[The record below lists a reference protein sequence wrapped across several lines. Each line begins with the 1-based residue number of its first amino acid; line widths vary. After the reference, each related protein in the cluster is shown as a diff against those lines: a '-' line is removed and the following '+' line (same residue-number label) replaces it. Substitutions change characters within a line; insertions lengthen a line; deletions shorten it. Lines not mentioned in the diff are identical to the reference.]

1 MKVFKLRHHRHLLLP
16 LYVISLLLVFHTY
29 ISAYINS
36 SFLEKFI
43 SNKSVGIIY
52 TTGSALSILFFLFVS
67 RVLHKVGNF
76 KLTLSLLFIDLVSLI
91 GMAIAD
97 SLKYAIPLFLIN
109 IIVVPIIFF
118 NIDIF
123 MEEKIGS
130 KENTTGGSRGLL
142 LTLASLIGA
151 VTPLVSSL
159 LVNEDGVNFS
169 KIYILSAIM
178 LIPVIVLLIKNLK
191 DFEDPKYTEIDV
203 FKAIH
208 NFWKN
213 KNIRNVFLSNF
224 TLQSFFF
231 LMVVYVPIYLTQN
244 MNLSWSEFGIVMF
257 FAQLA
262 YVFLEY
268 PIGIIADKYIGE
280 KEMMSLGF
288 FILIVS
294 LSWMSFLNTDSIF
307 VWSVVMF
314 VSRVGASLVEAT
326 TESYFFKQTKS
337 NDAQIISFF
346 RITRPMSYIVGS
358 LMASLSLLYL
368 PFNFLFIV
376 FSILS
381 VPALFFTAN
390 IIDTK

>member
-16 LYVISLLLVFHTY
+16 LYVMSLLLVFHTY
-29 ISAYINS
+29 ISAYVNS

-43 SNKSVGIIY
+43 DNKSVGIIY
-52 TTGSALSILFFLFVS
+52 TTGSALSVLFFLFIS

-76 KLTLSLLFIDLVSLI
+76 KLTLYLLFIDLISLI
-91 GMAIAD
+91 GMATAD
-97 SLKYAIPLFLIN
+97 SLKYAIPLFLLN

-142 LTLASLIGA
+142 LTLASIIGA
-151 VTPLVSSL
+151 ITPLISSL
-159 LVNEDGVNFS
+159 LVDEDSVNFS

-213 KNIRNVFLSNF
+213 KDIRNVFLSNF

-288 FILIVS
+288 FILIIS
-294 LSWMSFLNTDSIF
+294 LSWMSFLNTDGIF

-314 VSRVGASLVEAT
+314 ISRVGASLVEAT

-346 RITRPMSYIVGS
+346 RITRPMSYITGS
-358 LMASLSLLYL
+358 LIASLSLLYL

-381 VPALFFTAN
+381 IPALFFTAN
-390 IIDTK
+390 ITDTK